1 MEKEVLIEMKNVG
14 IAYNIRG
21 SLLKAKKRKE
31 FWALKDISLKLY
43 KGEVLGVLGR
53 NGAGKSTLLSL
64 LSGIISPNRG
74 EIISHVSKVSLL
86 SLQTGFI
93 PYLSG
98 RKNIILS
105 GMFLGIPKAKLEEKM
120 EEIIAFAEL
129 GECIDQPVQNYSS
142 GMKSRLGF
150 ATAIHIEPDVILIDE
165 VLGVGDER
173 FKKKSSKYMKEK
185 LRDQGITAV
194 LVSHS
199 EKLVREICDRAVLIR
214 DGEIKASGDLDK
226 VFAVYLK

>member
-1 MEKEVLIEMKNVG
+1 
-14 IAYNIRG
+14 
-21 SLLKAKKRKE
+21 
-31 FWALKDISLKLY
+31 
-43 KGEVLGVLGR
+43 
-53 NGAGKSTLLSL
+53 
-64 LSGIISPNRG
+64 
-74 EIISHVSKVSLL
+74 
-86 SLQTGFI
+86 
-93 PYLSG
+93 
-98 RKNIILS
+98 
-105 GMFLGIPKAKLEEKM
+105 M